1 MTTHV
6 LRHRYQNDIISNFI
20 HRKRD
25 IIGHKSM
32 KKTWNFQIAFFI
44 TQLFFVSVTKNVT
57 LIDYDVGDL
66 SEGGKERRGQRLTR

>member
-1 MTTHV
+1 
-6 LRHRYQNDIISNFI
+6 
-20 HRKRD
+20 
-25 IIGHKSM
+25 M